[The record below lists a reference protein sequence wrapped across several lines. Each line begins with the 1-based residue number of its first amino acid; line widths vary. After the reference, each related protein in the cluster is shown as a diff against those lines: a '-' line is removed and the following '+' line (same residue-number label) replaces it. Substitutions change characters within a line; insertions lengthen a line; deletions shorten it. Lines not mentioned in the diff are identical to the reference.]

1 MERRKAIKLAAAAMA
16 SGGGVAAILT
26 TAFKTKVKPAAEA
39 KKLDFDEGE
48 SAWKYVQLNS
58 DATAQIAYDDY
69 STGSCMYGVFN
80 SIVSQLAQKV
90 GEPFASFPTRM
101 MKYGHGGVSG
111 TGTVCGT
118 LNGAAA
124 VIGLLVG
131 DKKTQDMLV
140 AELFR
145 IYESTSYPIFK
156 PQKPIL
162 DFTPP
167 TSVAKSFLCHV
178 STTRWGKASGY
189 RVDGN
194 ERKER
199 CRRLTADI
207 AAQTVTILNSYHN
220 STFVSNAHDNETVR
234 TCMTCH
240 GKEGKLGNTS
250 GKMSC
255 TSCHTES
262 VGHKIFDD
270 SHYKIMDK
278 R

>member
-16 SGGGVAAILT
+16 SGGAVAAIFT
-26 TAFKTKVKPAAEA
+26 TALKTNAKPAAEP
-39 KKLDFDEGE
+39 KKLDFEDSE
-48 SAWKYVQLNS
+48 SAWEYVQLNP
-58 DATAQIAYDDY
+58 DVTAEIAYNDY

-80 SIVSQLAQKV
+80 SIVSQLAQKI

-101 MKYGHGGVSG
+101 MKYGHGGVGG

-124 VIGLLVG
+124 VIGLLVD
-131 DKKTQDMLV
+131 DKKIQDMLV

-145 IYESTSYPIFK
+145 IYERTSYPSFK
-156 PQKPIL
+156 PQKPVL

-178 STTRWGKASGY
+178 STTRWGKASGF

-207 AAQTVTILNSYHN
+207 AAQTVSILNSYN
-220 STFVSNAHDNETVR
+220 DSAFVSNEHDNETVR

-255 TSCHTES
+255 TSCHSES
-262 VGHKIFDD
+262 VGHKVFGDA
-270 SHYKIMDK
+270 HYKFMKK